1 MRIRRLNEYLY
12 LFPPE
17 QNGGREVGGA
27 AQGKTD
33 QQSTEDESTPYKST
47 SSKLSRSPIK
57 VAKKP
62 KNMQCKITLL
72 DGSDY
77 TCVVEVSEVNSFF
90 PLQYKS

>member
-1 MRIRRLNEYLY
+1 MNHYPY

-17 QNGGREVGGA
+17 QNGAREAGGA

-33 QQSTEDESTPYKST
+33 QLSTEDESTPYKST

-62 KNMQCKITLL
+62 KNMQCKVALL

-77 TCVVEVSEVNSFF
+77 TCVVEVSEVSSYNPFF
-90 PLQYKS
+90 LYKK